1 LVKELF
7 KGELEAGSHRFNWN
21 AKDNTNRSVG
31 SGVYF
36 IYLKNGNNK
45 VIRKAV
51 LMK

>member
-1 LVKELF
+1 VKELY
-7 KGELEAGSHRFNWN
+7 KGELEAGIHRFNWD
-21 AKDNTNRSVG
+21 AKDIDNRSVG

-36 IYLKNGNNK
+36 IYLENGSSK